1 MQEQRADNANQGLD
15 THGALS
21 VFGRLNSPH
30 AYALR
35 DFLYRNDIPFE
46 FIPLSSDD
54 DARRACGVSGLA
66 DSRLPVCKFPDG
78 TRLDC
83 PSIAMLAEKLGR
95 YRNPSRL
102 EYDLAIYGAGP
113 AGLSAAVYGS
123 SDGLKTVLIERFAL
137 GGQAG
142 ASSRIENYLGF
153 PGGISGADLAD
164 RARQQAC
171 KFGAEILLARK
182 GVRGEFS
189 PGKGI
194 GYLEDGTKIVARAS
208 ICATGVDYRKL
219 GLPNEERFTGAG
231 VYYGAGA
238 SEASLLHGA
247 PVYIVG
253 AGNSAA
259 QAAMHFMG
267 NSEKVTMVIRQDA
280 LEATVSRY
288 LVDRIHNAPNIEILT
303 RTEVTALDGGEVP
316 EEIELT
322 NRRTNQKTRVKANWL
337 FICIGGI
344 PHTDWAIEVGAVRD
358 EGGYLV
364 TGPDLIH
371 DGQRPHNWPIDRD
384 PYYLETNV
392 PGVFAAGDVRH
403 GSVKRCATAVG
414 EGAMAVA
421 LVHRYLQ
428 T

>member
-1 MQEQRADNANQGLD
+1 MKDRSAEANGSENG
-15 THGALS
+15 HGALR
-21 VFGRLNSPH
+21 VFGRLGSPQ

-46 FIPLSSDD
+46 FVPLSSDD
-54 DARRACGVSGLA
+54 DARSACGVSGLA
-66 DSRLPVCKFPDG
+66 DSRLPVCKFADG
-78 TRLDC
+78 SRLDC
-83 PSIAMLAEKLGR
+83 PSIPMLAERLGR
-95 YRNPSRL
+95 YRNPSL
-102 EYDLAIYGAGP
+102 SEYDLAIYGAGP

-153 PGGISGADLAD
+153 PEGISGADLAD
-164 RARQQAC
+164 RAREQAC
-171 KFGAEILLARK
+171 KFGAEILLARR

-219 GLPNEERFTGAG
+219 GLPNEPRFMGAG

-238 SEASLLHGA
+238 SEASLIGGA

-259 QAAMHFMG
+259 QAAMHFVRH
-267 NSEKVTMVIRQDA
+267 SSKVTMVIRQDG

-288 LVDRIHNAPNIEILT
+288 LVDRIHNAPNIEILP
-303 RTEVTALDGGEVP
+303 RTEVTALDGSEVL
-316 EEIELT
+316 EEITLT
-322 NRRTNQKTRVKANWL
+322 NGRTNEQVRVKTNWL
-337 FICIGGI
+337 FICIGGV
-344 PHTDWAIEVGAVRD
+344 PNTDWAIEVGAVRD

-364 TGPDLIH
+364 TGPDLIRN
-371 DGQRPHNWPIDRD
+371 GERPHNWPIDRD

-403 GSVKRCATAVG
+403 GSVKRCAAAVG

-421 LVHRYLQ
+421 LVNRYLQ

>member
-1 MQEQRADNANQGLD
+1 MQDRSAEANGSVNG
-15 THGALS
+15 HGALR
-21 VFGRLNSPH
+21 VFGRLGSPQ

-46 FIPLSSDD
+46 FVPLSSDD
-54 DARRACGVSGLA
+54 DARSACGVSGLA
-66 DSRLPVCKFPDG
+66 DSRLPVCKFADG
-78 TRLDC
+78 SRLDC

-95 YRNPSRL
+95 YRNPSL
-102 EYDLAIYGAGP
+102 SEYDLAIYGAGP

-153 PGGISGADLAD
+153 PAGISGADLAD
-164 RARQQAC
+164 RAREQAC
-171 KFGAEILLARK
+171 KFGAEILLARE

-219 GLPNEERFTGAG
+219 GLPNEQRFMGAG

-238 SEASLLHGA
+238 SEASLIGGA

-259 QAAMHFMG
+259 QAAMHFVRH
-267 NSEKVTMVIRQDA
+267 SSKVTMVIRQDG

-288 LVDRIHNAPNIEILT
+288 LVDRIQNAPSIEILP
-303 RTEVTALDGGEVP
+303 RTEVTALDGGEVL
-316 EEIELT
+316 EEITLT
-322 NRRTNQKTRVKANWL
+322 NRRTNEQVRVKTSWL
-337 FICIGGI
+337 FICIGGV
-344 PHTDWAIEVGAVRD
+344 PNTDWAIEVGAVRD

-364 TGPDLIH
+364 TGPDLICN
-371 DGQRPHNWPIDRD
+371 GQRPHNWPIDRD

-403 GSVKRCATAVG
+403 GSVKRCAAAVG

-421 LVHRYLQ
+421 LVNRYLQ

>member
-1 MQEQRADNANQGLD
+1 
-15 THGALS
+15 
-21 VFGRLNSPH
+21 
-30 AYALR
+30 
-35 DFLYRNDIPFE
+35 
-46 FIPLSSDD
+46 
-54 DARRACGVSGLA
+54 
-66 DSRLPVCKFPDG
+66 
-78 TRLDC
+78 
-83 PSIAMLAEKLGR
+83 
-95 YRNPSRL
+95 
-102 EYDLAIYGAGP
+102 
-113 AGLSAAVYGS
+113 
-123 SDGLKTVLIERFAL
+123 VLIERFAL

-153 PGGISGADLAD
+153 PDGISGAELAD

-171 KFGAEILLARK
+171 KFGAEILLARL

-219 GLPNEERFTGAG
+219 GLPNEQRFTGAG

-238 SEASLLHGA
+238 SEASLIRGE

-259 QAAMHFMG
+259 QAAIHFMRH
-267 NSEKVTMVIRQDA
+267 SAKVTMVIRQDA

-288 LVDRIHNAPNIEILT
+288 LVDRIQNAPNIQIMA
-303 RTEVTALDGGEVP
+303 RTEVTALEGGEVL
-316 EEIELT
+316 EEVTLT
-322 NRRTNQKTRVKANWL
+322 NRRTNEQVRVKTSWL
-337 FICIGGI
+337 FICIGGV
-344 PHTDWAIEVGAVRD
+344 PNTEWAIEVGAVLD

-364 TGPDLIH
+364 TGPDLIRN
-371 DGQRPHNWPIDRD
+371 GQRPQNWPIDRD
-384 PYYLETNV
+384 PYHLETSL

-403 GSVKRCATAVG
+403 GSIKRCAAAAG

-421 LVHRYLQ
+421 LVNRYLQ

>member
-1 MQEQRADNANQGLD
+1 MKDRTVESANGSVSG
-15 THGALS
+15 HGALS
-21 VFGRLNSPH
+21 VYGRLGSPQ

-46 FIPLSSDD
+46 FVPLSSDD

-78 TRLDC
+78 SRLDC
-83 PSIAMLAEKLGR
+83 PTIAMLAEKIDR
-95 YRNPSRL
+95 YRNPSRS

-113 AGLSAAVYGS
+113 AGLSAAVYGA

-142 ASSRIENYLGF
+142 SSSMIENYMGF
-153 PGGISGADLAD
+153 PAGISGTELAD
-164 RARQQAC
+164 RARHQAS
-171 KFGAEILLARK
+171 KFGAEILLARQ
-182 GVRGEFS
+182 GVRGQFS
-189 PGKGI
+189 PGRGI
-194 GYLEDGTKIVARAS
+194 GYLDDGTQIVARAS

-219 GLPNEERFTGAG
+219 GLPNEQRFTGAG

-238 SEASLLHGA
+238 SEATLLGGA

-259 QAAMHFMG
+259 QAAMHFVRH
-267 NSEKVTMVIRQDA
+267 SQKVTMVIRQDT

-288 LVDRIHNAPNIEILT
+288 LVDRIQNAPNIEILP
-303 RTEVTALDGGEVP
+303 RTEVTALAGGDVL
-316 EEIELT
+316 EEIQLT
-322 NRRTNQKTRVKANWL
+322 NRTTNEQVTVKTSWL
-337 FICIGGI
+337 FICIGGV
-344 PHTDWAIEVGAVRD
+344 PNTEWAIEVGAVRD

-364 TGPDLIH
+364 TGPDLICN
-371 DGQRPHNWPIDRD
+371 GQRPHNWSIDRD

-403 GSVKRCATAVG
+403 GSVKRCAAAVG

-421 LVHRYLQ
+421 LVNRYLQ

>member
-1 MQEQRADNANQGLD
+1 MQDRSAEANGSVNE
-15 THGALS
+15 HGALR
-21 VFGRLNSPH
+21 VFGRLGSPQ

-46 FIPLSSDD
+46 FVPLSSDD
-54 DARRACGVSGLA
+54 DARSACGVSGLA
-66 DSRLPVCKFPDG
+66 DSRLPVCKFADG
-78 TRLDC
+78 SRLDC
-83 PSIAMLAEKLGR
+83 PSIVMLAERLGR
-95 YRNPSRL
+95 YRNPSL
-102 EYDLAIYGAGP
+102 SEYDLAIYGAGP

-153 PGGISGADLAD
+153 PEGISGADLAD
-164 RARQQAC
+164 RAREQAG
-171 KFGAEILLARK
+171 KFGAEILLARR

-194 GYLEDGTKIVARAS
+194 VYLEDGTKIVARAS

-219 GLPNEERFTGAG
+219 GLPNEQRFMGAG

-238 SEASLLHGA
+238 SEASLIGGA

-259 QAAMHFMG
+259 QAAMHFVRH
-267 NSEKVTMVIRQDA
+267 SSKVTMVIRQDG

-288 LVDRIHNAPNIEILT
+288 LVDRIHNAPNIEILP
-303 RTEVTALDGGEVP
+303 RTEVTALDGSEVL
-316 EEIELT
+316 EEITLT
-322 NRRTNQKTRVKANWL
+322 NRRTNEQVRVKTNWL
-337 FICIGGI
+337 FICIGGV
-344 PHTDWAIEVGAVRD
+344 PNTDWAIEVGAVRD

-364 TGPDLIH
+364 TGPDLIRN
-371 DGQRPHNWPIDRD
+371 GERPHNWPIDRD

-403 GSVKRCATAVG
+403 GSVKRCAAAVG

-421 LVHRYLQ
+421 LVNRYLQ